1 MCFEFSPN
9 EVGFLDPGAYIQ
21 TPHLKMDFEGGRV
34 SPKQPF
40 KRQPINLAQLQGIC
54 SSFLADLVEVLDY
67 LWHWIHSIRSD
78 EDKHHPVFLL
88 ADLVLNHAN
97 TERSLSALEKLRSV
111 FEDHGQFSQSLKE
124 VNSEKWRDMAREG
137 RTSFCHELVS
147 SVGDLTSDLIQVDGT
162 VDDVWWVIKHIT
174 PLLTCWTFGTVAN
187 FLYHFQDPAIPTE
200 MSAKKQ
206 MHLIDG
212 GLYLNSPYPSALRQA
227 RKIDLIISFDFG
239 EDPFEALWK
248 ARDYAASNH
257 LPFPELGSQPT
268 RPKSFYVFEEEGKP
282 TVIHIPLFNM
292 DNCKDPEEIKRM
304 TDEYKTFQVF
314 RCEEKIDHL
323 AYLAAKNVEM
333 NKDKILQ
340 EIKKA
345 AERCRAKC

>member
-111 FEDHGQFSQSLKE
+111 FE
-124 VNSEKWRDMAREG
+124 
-137 RTSFCHELVS
+137 
-147 SVGDLTSDLIQVDGT
+147 
-162 VDDVWWVIKHIT
+162 VWWVIKHIT